1 MTYGSYY
8 VTIVN
13 VEFNIKNAGSVK
25 MKIIA
30 VNAGSSSLK
39 FQLLNMPQE
48 KVIISG
54 IVERIGIG
62 NSVLKI
68 KLNDKKIVETLEVLN
83 HSIAVSIVLKKLIEF
98 KVLKSLDEI
107 DGVGHRVV
115 HGGEKFTDSVIITN
129 EVIKAIEKVS
139 DLAPLHNPANLI
151 GIHAFQEALPRLKA
165 VAVFDTAFHQTME
178 KEVFLYGV
186 PYEWYTKYGVRKY
199 GFHGTSHKY
208 VSLRAAELMGKKPE
222 DVNVIVLHLG
232 NGASLCA
239 VKGGVSVDTS
249 MGLTPLAG
257 ILMGTRSGD
266 IDPAIVEFMCEKE
279 GKTVGEVINDLNKKS
294 GYLGMSGISSD
305 SRDLWSAT
313 HSGDKQSFLTIKK
326 QVKMICDYIAAY
338 YVTMGSVDAICFTAG
353 VGENAIFT
361 RQLIAKRLAPLG
373 VELDSERN
381 FIRGEECLISTD
393 NSKIKLFLIPTNEE
407 VVIARDTMRL
417 TK

>member
-1 MTYGSYY
+1 
-8 VTIVN
+8 
-13 VEFNIKNAGSVK
+13 

-39 FQLLNMPQE
+39 FQLLKMPSE
-48 KVIISG
+48 DVIISG
-54 IVERIGIG
+54 IVERIGIK
-62 NSVLKI
+62 NSVIKI
-68 KLNDKKIVETLEVLN
+68 KANGDKVVEIIDVKN
-83 HSIAVSIVLKKLIEF
+83 HSIAVDIVLKKLLEL
-98 KVLKSLDEI
+98 KVLNSLDEI

-115 HGGEKFTDSVIITN
+115 HGGERFTDSVEITD
-129 EVIKAIEKVS
+129 EVIKAIEEVS
-139 DLAPLHNPANLI
+139 DLAPLHNPANLT
-151 GIHAFQEALPRLKA
+151 GIRAFQHALPHIKG
-165 VAVFDTAFHQTME
+165 VAVFDTAFHQTMAE
-178 KEVFLYGV
+178 EVYLYGV
-186 PYEWYTKYGVRKY
+186 PYEWYEKYGVRKY

-208 VSLRAAELMGKKPE
+208 VSLRAAELLGKKPE

-239 VKGGVSVDTS
+239 VKGGISVDTS

-266 IDPAIVEFMCEKE
+266 IDPAIVEFICEKE
-279 GKTVGEVINDLNKKS
+279 GKTVKEVSNDLNKKS
-294 GYLGMSGISSD
+294 GYLGISKNSSD
-305 SRDLWSAT
+305 SRDLWTAT
-313 HSGDKQSFLTIKK
+313 HAGDKQSFLAIKK

-338 YVTMGSVDAICFTAG
+338 YVTIGSVDAICFTAG

-381 FIRGEECLISTD
+381 FIRGEERLISSD
-393 NSKIKLFLIPTNEE
+393 NSKIKVFLIPTNEE
-407 VVIARDTMRL
+407 VIIARDTMRL